1 MDRLVLT
8 RTLFPLDE
16 VVYSIALYVFHE
28 RDLEKTIYW
37 LCEFYYSGYEHKSW
51 DLVWSLYYDFFAFS
65 NPNMEKYISYM
76 ERRWYVDKEIAH
88 LINVLANLIIR
99 RPDYRVFLLQQDLI
113 ENGCKKIIKECYMHK
128 RLKYP
133 DEGEWAYLFE
143 CMETTDNFDEHTL
156 SYFFANKT
164 FEELMLK

>member
-51 DLVWSLYYDFFAFS
+51 DLVWTLYYDFFAFS
-65 NPNMEKYISYM
+65 NPNNYSKSLFRY
-76 ERRWYVDKEIAH
+76 KEI
-88 LINVLANLIIR
+88 IN
-99 RPDYRVFLLQQDLI
+99 PPKTI
-113 ENGCKKIIKECYMHK
+113 EN
-128 RLKYP
+128 
-133 DEGEWAYLFE
+133 F
-143 CMETTDNFDEHTL
+143 T
-156 SYFFANKT
+156 S
-164 FEELMLK
+164 